1 MWLHNRSLGRYTCSR
16 ENPASEVTLLE
27 RDTTYCLTILCTISS
42 LYLDNIICFQHEPIH
57 ILYGPQNP
65 RAERCCL
72 QVSVVAG
79 EEKERKSSI
88 PHLRQVQP
96 HRTERIGLEF

>member
-1 MWLHNRSLGRYTCSR
+1 
-16 ENPASEVTLLE
+16 
-27 RDTTYCLTILCTISS
+27 
-42 LYLDNIICFQHEPIH
+42 
-57 ILYGPQNP
+57 
-65 RAERCCL
+65 
-72 QVSVVAG
+72 VSVVAG